1 MTKEEFAFF
10 KANPIPPIEKV
21 NTFTPFEAGPRC
33 DVGDPNSFIGKKV
46 SKYRPCGGAP
56 KPFKSGNKFNTI
68 KGVIV
73 HPILQKP
80 AFTFVEDESYVEC
93 RRCCLVVSSTK

>member
-1 MTKEEFAFF
+1 MTKEQFAFY
-10 KANPIPPIEKV
+10 KANPIPPLEKA
-21 NTFTPFEAGPRC
+21 TPFKAGPRC

-46 SKYRPCGGAP
+46 SKYNEKGNSP
-56 KPFKSGNKFNTI
+56 KPFKSGSQTNTV

-93 RRCCLVVSSTK
+93 RRCCLVV